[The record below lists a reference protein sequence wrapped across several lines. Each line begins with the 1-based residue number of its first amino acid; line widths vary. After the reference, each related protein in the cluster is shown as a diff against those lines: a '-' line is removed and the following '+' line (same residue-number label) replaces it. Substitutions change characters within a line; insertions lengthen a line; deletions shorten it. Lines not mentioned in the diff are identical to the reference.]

1 MEVSNSSLEK
11 KSAPLKSGTRWKAVY
26 PERLSAYA
34 ARYGRTAD
42 CLKDW
47 IRTGKEAGSLP
58 PLQFPDEMNE
68 WYGSHVGPVPND
80 LLAKWAPGVAPAQGA
95 NDNGARPLDL
105 RQAIIEVRKLLGQEI
120 DTLNRASTSDARR
133 SILLRS
139 VRDTSDSLCRLETTL
154 ANIRRDERDVLSWG
168 EFAAAIA
175 DAVTFL
181 VETRKSFPHRLMAA
195 IETLYAGRR
204 RRIWRVAQ
212 LIRDPLMAAAKEA
225 CKDDVRILINAP
237 QLHPVIEQMQKR
249 FRELEEAAVQ
259 DYRDGKTPIPLTFE
273 PIEAST
279 TNETT

>member
-1 MEVSNSSLEK
+1 MEVSNLSLEK

-26 PERLSAYA
+26 PERLSIYA

-58 PLQFPDEMNE
+58 PLQFPEEMNE

-95 NDNGARPLDL
+95 NGNGAQPLDL
-105 RQAIIEVRKLLGQEI
+105 RQAVVEVRKLLGQEI
-120 DTLNRASTSDARR
+120 ATLNRASTSDARR
-133 SILLRS
+133 SVLLRS

-154 ANIRRDERDVLSWG
+154 ANIRRDEHDVLSWG
-168 EFAAAIA
+168 EFAAAIH

-181 VETRKSFPHRLMAA
+181 MEMRKSFPHRIMAA
-195 IETLYAGRR
+195 IEKAYSCRR

-212 LIRDPLMAAAKEA
+212 LIKEPLMKAAEEA
-225 CKDDVRILINAP
+225 CKADVQILANSP
-237 QLHPVIEQMQKR
+237 ELRPVIEHMQKR
-249 FRELEEAAVQ
+249 FRELEEAALQ
-259 DYRDGKTPIPLTFE
+259 AYRDGETPVPLTFE
-273 PIEAST
+273 PIEASHYK
-279 TNETT
+279 